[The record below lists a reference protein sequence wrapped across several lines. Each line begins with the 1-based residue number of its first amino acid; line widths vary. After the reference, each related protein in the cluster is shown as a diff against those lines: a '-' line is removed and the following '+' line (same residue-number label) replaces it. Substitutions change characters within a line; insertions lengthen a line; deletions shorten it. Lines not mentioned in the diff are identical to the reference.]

1 LMPAPEIIGGLGILA
16 MLVLLAMG
24 VHISITLA
32 TVGFTGAVAFLGF
45 SKSLSILAT
54 TPFHTTANYTLIILP
69 LFILMGEF
77 AFQGGLGTLMYT
89 AASKWLGQVY
99 GGLAMATTA
108 AAALFSAITGSS
120 LATAATFGKVAV
132 PEMMR
137 LKYDRK
143 LACGVVAASGSMA
156 ALIPPSGMMVLYVI
170 LTGVSLSRLLIAG
183 VIPGFLSALIYM
195 TMIYFRV
202 RFNPS
207 LGPRLP
213 HVISWKEKLFAVRWL
228 VPVAIIVLVM
238 LGGLYVGVFS
248 PIEAGAIGA
257 LAVFI
262 VVLARRSLPLSAL
275 ITSLANS
282 VRTSS
287 MILFI
292 IIGAMIFSKFIAL
305 SRLPDA
311 LLMFVESLAVPPIV
325 ILVTILLIYTVL
337 GTFVDVV
344 AMLAL
349 TLPIFFP
356 LLDGLGFNEI
366 WIGILIIK
374 MVEVAVITPPIGLN
388 VYVVKG
394 VVGDI
399 ITLGDLFRGIWP
411 FVLMDILTLV
421 ILVVFPQISL
431 WLPSMMFE

>member
-1 LMPAPEIIGGLGILA
+1 
-16 MLVLLAMG
+16 
-24 VHISITLA
+24 
-32 TVGFTGAVAFLGF
+32 
-45 SKSLSILAT
+45 
-54 TPFHTTANYTLIILP
+54 
-69 LFILMGEF
+69 
-77 AFQGGLGTLMYT
+77 
-89 AASKWLGQVY
+89 
-99 GGLAMATTA
+99 
-108 AAALFSAITGSS
+108 
-120 LATAATFGKVAV
+120 
-132 PEMMR
+132 
-137 LKYDRK
+137 
-143 LACGVVAASGSMA
+143 
-156 ALIPPSGMMVLYVI
+156 
-170 LTGVSLSRLLIAG
+170 
-183 VIPGFLSALIYM
+183 
-195 TMIYFRV
+195 
-202 RFNPS
+202 
-207 LGPRLP
+207 
-213 HVISWKEKLFAVRWL
+213 
-228 VPVAIIVLVM
+228 
-238 LGGLYVGVFS
+238 
-248 PIEAGAIGA
+248 
-257 LAVFI
+257 
-262 VVLARRSLPLSAL
+262 
-275 ITSLANS
+275 
-282 VRTSS
+282 

-399 ITLGDLFRGIWP
+399 ISLGDLFRGIWP

-421 ILVVFPQISL
+421 ILVSFPQISL

>member
-1 LMPAPEIIGGLGILA
+1 MTLSPELIGVLGVIA
-16 MLVLLAMG
+16 MLLMLAMG
-24 VHISITLA
+24 VHISVTLA
-32 TVGFTGAVAFLGF
+32 AVGFTGAAVLLGF

-54 TPFHTTANYTLIILP
+54 TPFYTTANYTLIIMP

-77 AFQGGLGTLMYT
+77 AFQGGLGTLLYT
-89 AASKWLGQVY
+89 ATSKWLGRVH

-108 AAALFSAITGSS
+108 AAAIFSAITGSS
-120 LATAATFGKVAV
+120 LASAATFGKVAV

-137 LKYDRK
+137 LKYDMS

-156 ALIPPSGMMVLYVI
+156 ALIPPSGIMVLYVI
-170 LTGVSLSRLLIAG
+170 FTGVSLSKLLIAG
-183 VIPGFLSALIYM
+183 IIPGFFSASIYM
-195 TMIYFRV
+195 AMIYFRV
-202 RFNPS
+202 RLNPR
-207 LGPRLP
+207 LGPRVSD
-213 HVISWKEKLFAVRWL
+213 VIPWKEKIFAIRWL

-238 LGGLYVGVFS
+238 LGGLYTGVFS
-248 PIEAGAIGA
+248 PIEAGAVGA
-257 LAVFI
+257 FSVFI
-262 VVLARRSLPLSAL
+262 VVLVRRSLPLIRL
-275 ITSLANS
+275 KTSLMNS
-282 VRTSS
+282 VQISS

-311 LLMFVESLAVPPIV
+311 LLMLVENLQVARIIVLLAILFV
-325 ILVTILLIYTVL
+325 YMVL

-349 TLPIFFP
+349 TLPVFFP
-356 LLDGLGFNEI
+356 LLQGLGFNEI

-388 VYVVKG
+388 VYVVKA
-394 VVGDI
+394 VVGDAI
-399 ITLGDLFRGIWP
+399 GIGDLFRGILP

-421 ILVVFPQISL
+421 VLVVFPQISL